1 MKKIYVFL
9 IAVIL
14 ACAMLVIPASAA
26 GSGSLSMSGA
36 EGKQGD
42 TVTIPVNLISNP
54 GLITMKFTISWGA
67 GLELTSVSNTGML
80 AGWTTPSPTISSP
93 YTLRWADSLA
103 TVNITATGKIAT
115 LTFKIKDNAT
125 VGNQTVTLTF
135 NESRDAN
142 GGRNSFGNPTATI
155 KVNCKTHNYSGWTNN
170 NATNHIHT
178 CSACGKSETQNH
190 TWNGGEVTKQADCKE
205 AGEKKFTCTTC
216 NATKTEPIAK
226 TNNHKFGSW
235 SETKGATCT
244 TTGTQTRTCSVCQKT
259 ENSTI
264 NAKGHSFGAWSQT
277 SAPSCTTQGQQKRTC
292 TRNGCSHS
300 ETKAIAALGHAFSK
314 ATVTKQPTC
323 TESGVETGT
332 CSRCSQKTTNT
343 IKATGHKFGG
353 WAEKT
358 PATCTAQGQQERA
371 CSKCSHKETRAIEA
385 LGHDFEN
392 PTLIKEA
399 TLTSTGLM
407 EGKCKRCNEATQ
419 EVIPCKAED
428 TTTGITIEADEGVFA
443 EGTTTNFTVITKD
456 DGNFES
462 VKNAVADKGNKF
474 VAYNIQYMLND
485 ATTSAN
491 GEYTLLL
498 PNADEVSEDNMI
510 VLYIAADGTVTEKEF
525 AINEEGKIAVKTTES
540 GTYVVVDKS
549 TAEEVQDEDVKTD
562 GKVEEKEETNTTP
575 WVVIVIVAVAL
586 IAGVVGVIVLGKKKK
601 EQADVDPAN

>member
-14 ACAMLVIPASAA
+14 TCTMLVIPASAA
-26 GSGSLSMSGA
+26 GGGSLSMSGA

-42 TVTIPVNLISNP
+42 TVTIPVNLTSNP

-67 GLELTSVSNTGML
+67 GLELTSVSNTGVL

-103 TVNITATGKIAT
+103 TVNNTATGKIAT

-135 NESRDAN
+135 SESRDAN
-142 GGRNSFGNPTATI
+142 GGRNTFGNATATI
-155 KVNCKTHNYSGWTNN
+155 KVNCKTHNYSSWSNN

-190 TWNGGEVTKQADCKE
+190 TWNSGEVTKQANCKE

-235 SETKGATCT
+235 SETKKATCT
-244 TTGTQTRTCSVCQKT
+244 TTGTQTRKCSVCSKT
-259 ENSTI
+259 ETANI
-264 NAKGHSFGAWSQT
+264 NAKGHSFGSWSQT
-277 SAPSCTTQGQQKRTC
+277 KAPTCTVAGQQKRTC
-292 TRNGCSHS
+292 TRNGCSYS
-300 ETKAIAALGHAFSK
+300 ETKSVAALGHKFSNP
-314 ATVTKQPTC
+314 TVTKQPTC
-323 TESGVETGT
+323 TETGVETGT

-343 IKATGHKFGG
+343 IKATGHKYGN
-353 WAEKT
+353 WTEVTA
-358 PATCTAQGQQERA
+358 ATCTAQGQQERA
-371 CSKCSHKETRAIEA
+371 CSKCSQKETKAIEA
-385 LGHDFEN
+385 LGHDFAN
-392 PTLIKEA
+392 PTIVKEA

-407 EGKCKRCNEATQ
+407 EGKCKRCSEATQ

-428 TTTGITIEADEGVFA
+428 TSTGVAVEATEGVFVA
-443 EGTTTNFTVITKD
+443 GTTTNFAVITKD
-456 DGNFES
+456 DGNYEN
-462 VKNAVADKGNKF
+462 VKNAVADKGSKF
-474 VAYNIQYMLND
+474 AAYNIRYMLD
-485 ATTSAN
+485 GTATSPN

-498 PNADEVSEDNMI
+498 PNADKVNTENML
-510 VLYIAADGTVTEKEF
+510 VLYIAEDGTVTEKEF
-525 AINEEGKIAVKTTES
+525 TVNEDNKIAVKTTES

-549 TAEEVQDEDVKTD
+549 ATEKTD
-562 GKVEEKEETNTTP
+562 DVVKEKTP
-575 WVVIVIVAVAL
+575 SQAIVWIGVAAAVVI
-586 IAGVVGVIVLGKKKK
+586 IAGCVTAVLIIKKKK
-601 EQADVDPAN
+601 NK

>member
-1 MKKIYVFL
+1 MKKIVSL
-9 IAVIL
+9 IISFIL
-14 ACAMLVIPASAA
+14 IFACCISVSAA
-26 GSGSLSMSGA
+26 GESASCSG
-36 EGKQGD
+36 
-42 TVTIPVNLISNP
+42 N
-54 GLITMKFTISWGA
+54 
-67 GLELTSVSNTGML
+67 TSVT
-80 AGWTTPSPTISSP
+80 AGQ
-93 YTLRWADSLA
+93 
-103 TVNITATGKIAT
+103 NIT
-115 LTFKIKDNAT
+115 LTFSLSGYGDVTSGGVTISHGSEFEIVSGSWLKTGFLTDFN
-125 VGNQTVTLTF
+125 VGNKQGAVGFTGPTNINGNIFQVVLKAKTASASAKSVSATFTMKNGATSLPQT
-135 NESRDAN
+135 
-142 GGRNSFGNPTATI
+142 TATKSI
-155 KVNCKTHNYSGWTNN
+155 QIGCATHSYSGWTNN

-226 TNNHKFGSW
+226 TNNHKFSSW

-244 TTGTQTRTCSVCQKT
+244 TAGTQTRTCSVCSKT
-259 ENSTI
+259 ETSTI

-300 ETKAIAALGHAFSK
+300 ETKAVAALGHAFSK

-332 CSRCSQKTTNT
+332 CTRCSQKTTNA
-343 IKATGHKFGG
+343 IRPTGHKYGG
-353 WAEKT
+353 WKDVTA
-358 PATCTAQGQQERA
+358 ATCTAQGQQERA
-371 CSKCSHKETRAIEA
+371 CSKCAHKETRATA
-385 LGHDFEN
+385 VLGHDFEN

-428 TTTGITIEADEGVFA
+428 TTTGITIEAGEGVFA

-456 DGNFES
+456 DGNYES
-462 VKNAVADKGNKF
+462 VKNAVADKGSKF
-474 VAYNIQYMLND
+474 VAYNIQYMLNGAVAS
-485 ATTSAN
+485 AT

-498 PNADEVSEDNMI
+498 PNADKVDADNML
-510 VLYIAADGTVTEKEF
+510 VLYIAEDGTVTEKEF
-525 AINEEGKIAVKTTES
+525 TINEDDKIAVKTTES

-562 GKVEEKEETNTTP
+562 GKVDEKEETNTTP
-575 WVVIVIVAVAL
+575 WVVIVIVAVVL
-586 IAGVVGVIVLGKKKK
+586 IAGVVVAIVLGKKKK
-601 EQADVDPAN
+601 EQADVDLAN